1 MCIGHNYLTIKKE
14 TNLEYVQLHGRIWKQ
29 GFRSGFFST
38 TVGFRSGMRP
48 FTIRIRISNTGYKYP
63 LLLRSNYLSKSVQ
76 IKDYPNIS
84 NISMVCSRAS
94 DPDPALVRNRIRIWL
109 PPSRKQTF
117 QPTFGNRSWIRPHLK
132 IGSGSEQNFITIVWT
147 HKVLFWFEKFCF
159 KSNRFVPFLWVF
171 CS

>member
-1 MCIGHNYLTIKKE
+1 MIKKKE

-94 DPDPALVRNRIRIWL
+94 DPDPTLVKNRIRIWL